1 MTMTPTP
8 VQDLTSRLLA
18 LGPTFRANSVWS
30 EGNCRMHPDVFATLS
45 EGGFFS
51 LWKPRALGGLEL
63 TPIEGLQIFEE
74 ACRLEP
80 AVGWA
85 IANQTGIDAM
95 PFASSCPNP
104 ALRKSFPDTARPIRD
119 GMVPT
124 PAAPMWWMADIDSRP
139 RPRSRAPVTMRSTS

>member
-1 MTMTPTP
+1 
-8 VQDLTSRLLA
+8 
-18 LGPTFRANSVWS
+18 
-30 EGNCRMHPDVFATLS
+30 MHPDVFAALS

-95 PFASSCPNP
+95 PCRAP
-104 ALRKSFPDTARPIRD
+104 ARARRCGSPFGRGPPHQR

-124 PAAPMWWMADIDSRP
+124 RAAPMWWKADTDSQP

>member
-18 LGPTFRANSVWS
+18 LGPTFRVNSAWS
-30 EGNCRMHPDVFATLS
+30 EKNCRMHPDVFDALS

-95 PFASSCPNP
+95 PC
-104 ALRKSFPDTARPIRD
+104 ALLPEAGAAEVLCDPARPISA
-119 GMVPT
+119 GWFP
-124 PAAPMWWMADIDSRP
+124 PG
-139 RPRSRAPVTMRSTS
+139 RSEV